1 MQEKLFYESVYDA
14 LAEVIRAAGG
24 TKKVGAMLWPEKSA
38 DAAGALLKDC
48 LNPDRREKLDP
59 EQVAFVRRLG
69 RQIGCHALVNFE
81 AQDAG
86 YEAPKPVNSEEQARI
101 LVDIIAAQQ
110 VNLQASIQAFQRLV
124 EQNPSVLRAVA

>member
-14 LAEVIRAAGG
+14 LAEVVRAAGG

-59 EQVAFVRRLG
+59 EQIGYLRRMG

-86 YEAPKPVNSEEQARI
+86 YEQPKPINSEEQARR
-101 LVDIIAAQQ
+101 LVDVIAQQ
-110 VNLQASIQAFQRLV
+110 QAQLQAAMSAFQQLAQ
-124 EQNPSVLRAVA
+124 QNPSVLKMVA

>member
-14 LAEVIRAAGG
+14 LGEVVRAAGG

-59 EQVAFVRRLG
+59 EQVAYLRRLG
-69 RQIGCHALVNFE
+69 RQLGCHALVNFE

-86 YEAPKPVNSEEQARI
+86 YEQPKPINSEEQARR
-101 LVDIIAAQQ
+101 LVDVIAQQ
-110 VNLQASIQAFQRLV
+110 QAQLQAAMTAFQQLAQ
-124 EQNPSVLRAVA
+124 QNPAILRAVA

>member
-1 MQEKLFYESVYDA
+1 MQEKLFYESVYEA
-14 LAEVIRAAGG
+14 LAEVVRAAGG

-81 AQDAG
+81 MQDSG
-86 YEAPKPVNSEEQARI
+86 YEQPKPLNSEAQARR
-101 LVDIIAAQQ
+101 LVDMIASQQ
-110 VNLQASIQAFQRLV
+110 SGLQATMHAFQRLV
-124 EQNPSVLRAVA
+124 EQNPTLLSTVV